1 MVHTHFTTCLI
12 YIPSNIRII
21 MHCLTDVTPTIASIL
36 NLSLSKRDGVPIPEI
51 VQEIDKCSKLILVI
65 ADGLGLSVY
74 EKYINYFNFGG
85 IVLEC
90 KSVCNHTSP
99 AIATILTGIH
109 PKHHSMF
116 EAQDT
121 YRSKGLSIIELASM
135 QGIKSSIIMAKK
147 GASSFQGNIDF
158 VFEMEEDEA
167 IRYDKRVSDALVKAA
182 QLTTLI
188 VVHFRILDRFYH
200 SKGNTEKAVD
210 ILSRHL
216 KDIMI
221 SLKNTGILICGDHA
235 PHNEEINVVPL
246 IALRT
251 RPNLTCT

>member
-1 MVHTHFTTCLI
+1 
-12 YIPSNIRII
+12 

-51 VQEIDKCSKLILVI
+51 IQEIDKCSKLILVI

-74 EKYINYFNFGG
+74 EKYIDYFNFGG

-90 KSVCNHTSP
+90 KSVCKHTSP

-109 PKHHSMF
+109 PKNHSMF

-121 YRSKGLSIIELASM
+121 YKSKGLSIIELASM
-135 QGIKSSIIMAKK
+135 RGIKSSIIMAKK
-147 GASSFQGNIDF
+147 GASSFQGNIDL
-158 VFEMEEDEA
+158 VVEMEEDEA
-167 IRYDKRVSDALVKAA
+167 IRYDKHVRDALVKAA

-200 SKGNTEKAVD
+200 SKGNTEKDVD
-210 ILSRHL
+210 ILSEHL
-216 KDIMI
+216 KDIML

-251 RPNLTCT
+251 KPNLTFT